1 MTVTVLGFL
10 CLSLLGD
17 VFIPFRELCS
27 HFSGCVF
34 VLFSL
39 LDYRF
44 GSCVSVLG
52 LRLSVFLF
60 CFYRPQY
67 KLNRYSAASKLQ
79 TTEDNFTRQ
88 RISRRDFTEIV

>member
-1 MTVTVLGFL
+1 MFL
-10 CLSLLGD
+10 
-17 VFIPFRELCS
+17 
-27 HFSGCVF
+27 FSGCVF

-39 LDYRF
+39 LAYRF

-67 KLNRYSAASKLQ
+67 KLNRIQWHLNQ
-79 TTEDNFTRQ
+79 TTEDNLLDREFPEQILLKSFTR
-88 RISRRDFTEIV
+88 